1 MARRSNSESTG
12 DATGSSS
19 ADAAGSAST
28 DPTGP
33 ASSNVS
39 GSGSTDPTSS
49 DPLGVLVRNGSA
61 DGNPDAVATTALT
74 ASGARAKPSRSQGWG
89 RLLRGNRV
97 IWVMALVAV
106 IALVAGLALGRF
118 IVSPGQA
125 AADAEAP
132 DAGLITVPV
141 EQRQLTND
149 VTIRGDATYADSVEV
164 KLETGEIGGAAIV
177 TGQVPEV
184 GGTLD
189 AATIALEVT
198 GRPVI
203 VLSGDLPVY
212 RSLRVGV
219 SGPDVIQLKQ
229 ALNAVG
235 IDPGTLDSDV
245 FDAATSA
252 AVAALYDRVG
262 YPAPE
267 GTEDSESM
275 LRSANDAV
283 SSATESIAQ
292 AQRALSVAQAGASTP
307 DRVDQ
312 DNLVRSAQRA
322 VAAARENNDPYA
334 IADAEDA
341 LKLAVARRE
350 ALLVA
355 PDVSAENAS
364 VAAAQQQL
372 SAAKEELTRAQEASL
387 TYLPASE
394 VLYLPGLPRR
404 VDEITVSRG
413 SVVTGAVMRVSGA
426 TLVIS
431 ASAAESDANLIAEGD
446 VATLEMPD
454 DSTLSATVTSVAP
467 AESTDAATSA
477 GRFTVLLTP
486 ADMTPEQL
494 QAIQGSNV
502 RVTLPVSSTEG
513 EVLAVPLAALTA
525 GAGGESRVEVR
536 RGEDEETILVEVTTG
551 LAAEGYVEVTP
562 VSDTLEAGDLVVVGR

>member
-1 MARRSNSESTG
+1 VARRPGSEPTPEAAG
-12 DATGSSS
+12 DSSVDPSAPTERLGS
-19 ADAAGSAST
+19 ADPSTATDQFGVLVADASGEGMVDAAAST
-28 DPTGP
+28 DPQ
-33 ASSNVS
+33 SKK
-39 GSGSTDPTSS
+39 
-49 DPLGVLVRNGSA
+49 
-61 DGNPDAVATTALT
+61 
-74 ASGARAKPSRSQGWG
+74 ARRQQSRSQGWG

-97 IWVMALVAV
+97 IWVMAVIAV
-106 IALVAGLALGRF
+106 VALVAGLALGRF

-125 AADAEAP
+125 AADAKAP

-141 EQRQLTND
+141 ENRQLSND

-164 KLETGEIGGAAIV
+164 KIETGEIGGAAIV
-177 TGQVPEV
+177 TGQVPEL
-184 GGTLD
+184 GATLD
-189 AATIALEVT
+189 AATVALEVT

-203 VLSGDLPVY
+203 VLAGDLPVY

-219 SGPDVIQLKQ
+219 SGPDVLQLKQ

-245 FDAATSA
+245 FDAATSSA
-252 AVAALYDRVG
+252 INALYDRVG

-267 GTEDSESM
+267 GSEDSAGM
-275 LRSANDAV
+275 LRAANDAV
-283 SSATESIAQ
+283 AGANESVAQ
-292 AQRALSVAQAGASTP
+292 AQRALAVAQGGASTV

-322 VAAARENNDPYA
+322 VAAARDSNDPYG

-341 LKLAVARRE
+341 LALAIARRE

-355 PDVSAENAS
+355 PDVSAENAGLAS
-364 VAAAQQQL
+364 ARQQLTAAQ
-372 SAAKEELTRAQEASL
+372 EELESAREASL

-431 ASAAESDANLIAEGD
+431 ASAAESDAKLIAEGD
-446 VATLEMPD
+446 VATLAMPD
-454 DSTLSATVTSVAP
+454 DSVLSATVTSVAP
-467 AESTDAATSA
+467 AESTDAEPSA

-486 ADMTPEQL
+486 NDMTPEQL
-494 QAIQGSNV
+494 VALQGSNV
-502 RVTLPVSSTEG
+502 RVTLPVGSTEG

-525 GAGGESRVEVR
+525 GPGGESRVEVR
-536 RGEDEETILVEVTTG
+536 RGEDDETVLVEVTTG
-551 LAAEGYVEVTP
+551 LAAEGYVEVTA

>member
-1 MARRSNSESTG
+1 VARRAGRGADDENNEASASGEPTAAAVALTPTDPFGELVAHNGGVVDDAEST
-12 DATGSSS
+12 TTTTTSSS
-19 ADAAGSAST
+19 R
-28 DPTGP
+28 
-33 ASSNVS
+33 
-39 GSGSTDPTSS
+39 
-49 DPLGVLVRNGSA
+49 RNF
-61 DGNPDAVATTALT
+61 
-74 ASGARAKPSRSQGWG
+74 SRTQGWG

-106 IALVAGLALGRF
+106 LALGAGLGLGRF

-125 AADAEAP
+125 AADASAP

-141 EQRQLTND
+141 EQRALSND

-164 KLETGEIGGAAIV
+164 KIETGEIGGAAIV

-184 GGTLD
+184 GATLD
-189 AATIALEVT
+189 AATVALEVT

-203 VLSGDLPVY
+203 VLAGDLPVY

-219 SGPDVIQLKQ
+219 SGPDVLQLKQ

-235 IDPGTLDSDV
+235 INPGDVNSDV
-245 FDAATSA
+245 FDATTSA
-252 AVAALYDRVG
+252 AVSALYDKVG

-267 GTEDSESM
+267 GSEDSAGM
-275 LRSANDAV
+275 LRAANDTVAT
-283 SSATESIAQ
+283 ATESVAQ
-292 AQRALSVAQAGASTP
+292 AQRALSVARAGASTV

-322 VAAARENNDPYA
+322 VAAAREQNDPYA

-341 LKLAVARRE
+341 LALAVARRE
-350 ALLVA
+350 AALVA
-355 PDVSAENAS
+355 PDTSAEVAGLAAAQS
-364 VAAAQQQL
+364 QLAAAQQ
-372 SAAKEELTRAQEASL
+372 ELASAQEASL

-404 VDEITVSRG
+404 VDEISVSRG

-446 VATLEMPD
+446 VATLAMPD
-454 DSTLSATVTSVAP
+454 DSVLTATVTSVAP
-467 AESTDAATSA
+467 AESTDAASSA

-486 ADMTPEQL
+486 NEMTPEQL

-536 RGEDEETILVEVTTG
+536 RGGEDDETELVEVTTG

-562 VSDTLEAGDLVVVGR
+562 VSATLEPGDLVVVGR

>member
-1 MARRSNSESTG
+1 VARRSGS
-12 DATGSSS
+12 DATPDSGLPADSASALGSGLPTGSDPS
-19 ADAAGSAST
+19 LPTDPLGELVADGSGDGIVDATAST
-28 DPTGP
+28 DSQTKK
-33 ASSNVS
+33 
-39 GSGSTDPTSS
+39 
-49 DPLGVLVRNGSA
+49 
-61 DGNPDAVATTALT
+61 
-74 ASGARAKPSRSQGWG
+74 ARRQPSRSQGWG

-97 IWVMALVAV
+97 IWVMALIAV
-106 IALVAGLALGRF
+106 VALVAGLALGRF

-125 AADAEAP
+125 AADAKAP

-141 EQRQLTND
+141 ENRQLSND

-164 KLETGEIGGAAIV
+164 KIETGEIGGAAIV

-184 GGTLD
+184 GATLD
-189 AATIALEVT
+189 AATVALEVT

-203 VLSGDLPVY
+203 VLAGDLPVY

-235 IDPGTLDSDV
+235 IDPGPLDSDV
-245 FDAATSA
+245 FDAATSSA
-252 AVAALYDRVG
+252 INALYDRVG
-262 YPAPE
+262 YPAPQ
-267 GTEDSESM
+267 GSEDSASA
-275 LRSANDAV
+275 LRVANDAV
-283 SSATESIAQ
+283 ASANESVAQ
-292 AQRALSVAQAGASTP
+292 AQRALTVAQGGASKV

-322 VAAARENNDPYA
+322 VAAARENNDPYG

-341 LKLAVARRE
+341 LALALTRRE

-355 PDVSAENAS
+355 PDVSAENAGL
-364 VAAAQQQL
+364 AAARQQL
-372 SAAKEELTRAQEASL
+372 TAAQEELESAREASL

-431 ASAAESDANLIAEGD
+431 ASAAESDAKLIAEGD
-446 VATLEMPD
+446 VATLAMPD
-454 DSTLSATVTSVAP
+454 DSELSATVTSVAP
-467 AESTDAATSA
+467 TESTDAATSA

-486 ADMTPEQL
+486 NDMTPEQL
-494 QAIQGSNV
+494 QALQGSNV

-525 GAGGESRVEVR
+525 GPGGESRVEVR
-536 RGEDEETILVEVTTG
+536 RGEEDDETVLVEVTTG
-551 LAAEGYVEVTP
+551 LAAEGYVEVTA

>member
-1 MARRSNSESTG
+1 MARRAGRGADDENGEPTAATVALTPTDPFGELVSHNGGVVDDAEST
-12 DATGSSS
+12 TTTTTSSS
-19 ADAAGSAST
+19 RRSF
-28 DPTGP
+28 
-33 ASSNVS
+33 
-39 GSGSTDPTSS
+39 
-49 DPLGVLVRNGSA
+49 
-61 DGNPDAVATTALT
+61 
-74 ASGARAKPSRSQGWG
+74 SRTQGWG

-106 IALVAGLALGRF
+106 LALGAGLGLGRF

-125 AADAEAP
+125 AADASAP

-141 EQRQLTND
+141 EQRALSND

-164 KLETGEIGGAAIV
+164 KIETGEIGGAAIV

-184 GGTLD
+184 GATLD
-189 AATIALEVT
+189 AATVALEVT

-203 VLSGDLPVY
+203 VLAGDLPVY

-219 SGPDVIQLKQ
+219 SGPDVLQLKQ

-235 IDPGTLDSDV
+235 INPGDVTSDV
-245 FDAATSA
+245 FDATTSA
-252 AVAALYDRVG
+252 AVGALYDKVG

-267 GTEDSESM
+267 GSEDSAGM
-275 LRSANDAV
+275 LRAANDTVAT
-283 SSATESIAQ
+283 ATESIAQ
-292 AQRALSVAQAGASTP
+292 AQRALSVARAGASTV

-322 VAAARENNDPYA
+322 VAAAREQNDPYA

-341 LKLAVARRE
+341 LALAIARRE
-350 ALLVA
+350 AALVA
-355 PDVSAENAS
+355 PDTSAEVAGL
-364 VAAAQQQL
+364 AAAQSQL
-372 SAAKEELTRAQEASL
+372 AAAQEELALAQEASL

-404 VDEITVSRG
+404 VDEISVSRG

-446 VATLEMPD
+446 IATLAMPD
-454 DSTLSATVTSVAP
+454 DSVLTATVTSVAP
-467 AESTDAATSA
+467 AESTDAASSA

-486 ADMTPEQL
+486 NEMTPEQL
-494 QAIQGSNV
+494 QAIQGNNV

-525 GAGGESRVEVR
+525 GPGGESRVEVR
-536 RGEDEETILVEVTTG
+536 RGGEDDETELVEVTTG

-562 VSDTLEAGDLVVVGR
+562 VSATLEPGDLVVVGR